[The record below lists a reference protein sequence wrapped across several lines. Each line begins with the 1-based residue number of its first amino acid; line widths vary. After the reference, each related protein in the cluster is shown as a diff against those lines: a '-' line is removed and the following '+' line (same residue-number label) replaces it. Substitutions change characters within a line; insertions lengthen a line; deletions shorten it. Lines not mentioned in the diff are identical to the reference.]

1 MRLHMN
7 NSTGAISS
15 GPTKHY
21 EVLDGLR
28 GVASVIVVAFHI
40 LEIFSGGDHTRQLI
54 NHGYLAV
61 DFFFL
66 LSGFVIAHAYDDR
79 WDTMTLA
86 GFFKRR
92 LIRLHPLII
101 VGMIMGAILF
111 YPSASAMFAPVA
123 DTPVWKLTGVM
134 LLGILLIPVPVSLD
148 IKGWWEM
155 YPLNGPAWSLFFE
168 YIANICYALFLRK
181 LSTRLLL
188 LLVVVSAALLV
199 HFAVTNPKGDVIGGW
214 SITSEQLR
222 IGFTRLA
229 FPFLAGLLL
238 RRLFKPGSFRISH
251 TFFWCSL
258 AIAVLLAFPRVA
270 PEGQPWING
279 LYDSLVIILL
289 FPLLVYIAASGTV
302 KGKFA
307 QRACTFLG
315 DISYPLYITH
325 FPILYVYYGWISNKN
340 VSLTDAWPVG
350 AMVFA
355 GCILLAWFFM
365 RFYDQPVRSWLMR
378 RYGKAKDGSKTAS

>member
-1 MRLHMN
+1 MHMN
-7 NSTGAISS
+7 NSTGDISLS
-15 GPTKHY
+15 PTKHY

-28 GVASVIVVAFHI
+28 GVASIIVVAFHV
-40 LEIFSGGDHTRQLI
+40 LEIFAGGDHTKQLI

-79 WDTMTLA
+79 WNKMTLA

-101 VGMIMGAILF
+101 AGMIMGAVLF

-123 DTPVWKLTGVM
+123 DTPVWKLIGVM
-134 LLGILLIPVPVSLD
+134 LLGIFLIPVPVSLD

-168 YIANICYALFLRK
+168 YIANLCYALFLRK
-181 LSTRLLL
+181 LSTKILSLMVL
-188 LLVVVSAALLV
+188 VSAVLLV

-214 SITSEQLR
+214 SITTEQLR

-229 FPFLAGLLL
+229 FPFLAGVLL
-238 RRLFKPGSFRISH
+238 RRLFKPGSFRISNA
-251 TFFWCSL
+251 FFWSSL
-258 AIAVLLAFPRVA
+258 AITILLALPRIA
-270 PEGQPWING
+270 ADSPPWING
-279 LYDSLVIILL
+279 LYDSLVIIIL
-289 FPLLVYIAASGTV
+289 FPLLVYIGASGSV

-325 FPILYVYYGWISNKN
+325 FPILYVYYGWVSNKN
-340 VSLTDAWPVG
+340 PSLKDAWPVG
-350 AMVFA
+350 AMVFL
-355 GCILLAWFFM
+355 GCIVVAYLFL
-365 RFYDQPVRSWLMR
+365 RFYDQPVRSWLTR
-378 RYGKAKDGSKTAS
+378 RYGSSKDGSKTVS